1 MVYAWLIKK
10 GEGEVQYM
18 DLHSLLLKSCSTM
31 RRYSENCTNDFLAHN
46 NSSTTTHSPCCDW
59 YHGAWQYLRVLD
71 CVSAPQWHESFYVDQ
86 LIEAIGSMDNSVS
99 VLISGTADY
108 SILHL
113 IVEAVKTS
121 GKIIEI
127 DIVDLCQTPLE
138 ICKWY
143 IEEFKRAEPQLFDRF
158 SFRIFRR
165 NIALFDKGK
174 RYDIICTDAFLTRFS
189 SDEAQ
194 SVVEKWTKLLKASG
208 RIITTVRVHSDIF
221 QQTPSFTEESRMVQ
235 KYIRKVRERYR
246 KLTEEEMR
254 LFGITENEL
263 SFLAARYIIK
273 IMSNPLGNV
282 LDLKSLF
289 SKSGLKIIESNS
301 SVWEVVGEVDRTDYY
316 QIVAVKE

>member
-1 MVYAWLIKK
+1 
-10 GEGEVQYM
+10 M
-18 DLHSLLLKSCSTM
+18 DLHSLLLKSCNIM

-86 LIEAIGSMDNSVS
+86 LNEAIDGKDGSVS

-113 IVEAVKTS
+113 IVETVKTS
-121 GKIIEI
+121 GKTIEI

-143 IEEFKRAEPQLFDRF
+143 IEEFRRAEPLLSDRF
-158 SFRIFRR
+158 SFNLFRR

-174 RYDIICTDAFLTRFS
+174 RYDVICTDAFLTRFS

-194 SVVEKWTKLLKASG
+194 SIVDKWSKLLKASG
-208 RIITTVRVHSDIF
+208 RIITTVRVYPDRF
-221 QQTPSFTEESRMVQ
+221 QQTPSFAEESRMIQ
-235 KYIRKVRERYR
+235 KYLKKVEERYR

-254 LFGITENEL
+254 LFDITENEL
-263 SFLAARYIIK
+263 SFLASRYIIK
-273 IMSNPLGNV
+273 IMSNPLGDV
-282 LDLKSLF
+282 LDLKGIFLN
-289 SKSGLKIIESNS
+289 SGLKVIESNS
-301 SVWEVVGEVDRTDYY
+301 SVGEVAGEVNRTDYY
-316 QIVAVKE
+316 HIVAVKE